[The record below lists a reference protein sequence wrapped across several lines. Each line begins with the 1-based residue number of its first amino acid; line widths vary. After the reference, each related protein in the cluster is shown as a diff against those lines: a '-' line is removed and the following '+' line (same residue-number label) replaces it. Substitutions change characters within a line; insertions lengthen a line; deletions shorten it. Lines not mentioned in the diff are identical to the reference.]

1 LPLVL
6 ISHVTASSSTEIDLT
21 GMSSAYKIYKVYF
34 KGFPSGDMALQIRFF
49 VDGAIAD
56 SSNTYAFLGIYSTQ
70 ANNATS
76 RYDNPYSNDKI
87 KWDGSSNWNDQFVG
101 EITINASGDSS
112 YGGVIATGSLAA
124 LYNTSGLRNSHI
136 TMTHKSGTSQITGI
150 RLYPSSGNFATGEFY
165 LFGVNA

>member
-1 LPLVL
+1 LEL
-6 ISHVTASSSTEIDLT
+6 ISHVTASGSTEIDLT

-34 KGFPSGDMALQIRFF
+34 KGFPSTSMALQIRFF
-49 VDGAIAD
+49 TNGVIGT
-56 SSNTYAFLGIYSTQ
+56 SSNTYGFLGIYSTQ

-87 KWDGSSNWNDQFVG
+87 KWDGSSDWNDQFVG
-101 EITINASGDSS
+101 EITINASADSS

-136 TMTHKSGTSQITGI
+136 TMVHNSGTSQITGI
-150 RLYPSSGNFATGEFY
+150 RLYPSTGNFATGEFY